1 MSNQVAQTI
10 LQQLGG
16 NKFLAMIGAKNLCSH
31 GAENALSFRLSSVM
45 TSGKNKCNHVK
56 ITLNG
61 NDLYD
66 VTFSKIFKM
75 TVKEISSFSDVY
87 AENLVELFES
97 ETVLATKLFEGK

>member
-16 NKFLAMIGAKNLCSH
+16 NKFLAMIGAKNLMSH
-31 GAENALSFRLSSVM
+31 GAENALSFRLSSTM
-45 TSGKNKCNHVK
+45 TKNKSNHIK

-97 ETVLATKLFEGK
+97 ETGLATKLFEGK